1 MVEILWFQDFQV
13 GREDSFILCLLMGF
27 SAHCLI
33 ICNSIIPRE
42 IKTHYE
48 KWDSLRDVQTQ
59 KFSSYN
65 NTTKVFRWV
74 LDFVP
79 VFQISQKT
87 RQFQPH
93 FWQSFV
99 PEKVWYDMR
108 EINVN
113 CTKKCFFSRSQEKWS
128 YVTVVKKETKANVWL
143 LVRA

>member
-13 GREDSFILCLLMGF
+13 GREDSFYFMLMGF
-27 SAHCLI
+27 STHCLI

-48 KWDSLRDVQTQ
+48 KWDSLKGLCKPKNSHLTTLRP
-59 KFSSYN
+59 KF
-65 NTTKVFRWV
+65 
-74 LDFVP
+74 LDEFWTL
-79 VFQISQKT
+79 FQFFKLAKT

-143 LVRA
+143 LART